1 MAARKR
7 ANRRPVYTIGHST
20 RSAAELIAILRAFG
34 VVHLVDI
41 RTIPRSRTNPQ
52 FNSEALRVTLRRAKI
67 GYTHLPALGGLRP
80 KSRLVDPSLNAG
92 WERPPFH
99 NFADYAEKA
108 EFRAG
113 LSALLEL
120 AERETCAV
128 MCAEA
133 VWWRC
138 HRRIIAD
145 HLLAGGSPVAHIMGK
160 GKIDAAKLTPGAVI
174 GGDGRLVYPPEQGDM
189 GL

>member
-7 ANRRPVYTIGHST
+7 ASPRTLYTIGHST

-41 RTIPRSRTNPQ
+41 RSIPRSRTNPQ
-52 FNSEALRVTLRRAKI
+52 FNLDTLPATLRRAKI
-67 GYTHLPALGGLRP
+67 GYTHLAELGGRRS

-92 WERPPFH
+92 WEKAPFH
-99 NFADYAEKA
+99 NYADYAETA
-108 EFRAG
+108 EFRQG
-113 LSALLEL
+113 LSALLAL
-120 AERETCAV
+120 AQRETCAV

-138 HRRIIAD
+138 HRRILTD
-145 HLLAGGSPVAHIMGK
+145 HVLAHGVPVVHLFSATK
-160 GKIDAAKLTPGAVI
+160 AEPASLTPFAVVGARGTI
-174 GGDGRLVYPPEQGDM
+174 SYPAPTALVGS
-189 GL
+189 